1 VTPGEVI
8 SLVFLG
14 LFYFVAL
21 LLFVRALLKNA
32 PRPLWRHLRLGVFV
46 ERLNGHHDDEHD
58 EHDDLDSH

>member
-1 VTPGEVI
+1 MTPGEVI

-21 LLFVRALLKNA
+21 LLFVHALLKSA

-46 ERLNGHHDDEHD
+46 ERTSTDDDEK
-58 EHDDLDSH
+58 E

>member
-1 VTPGEVI
+1 MTPGEVI

-21 LLFVRALLKNA
+21 LLFVHALLKSA

-46 ERLNGHHDDEHD
+46 ERTSTDDDDEK
-58 EHDDLDSH
+58 E